1 MEKKLNNAIFYCPY
15 APSKCENENKFKWF
29 SPGEEN
35 STIISSQILLSVKKI
50 NNFIDYVLKEN
61 KLEEKNLV
69 LGGFSQG
76 CMLALEA
83 GLQRKIRLKLSL
95 VIRKI
100 IDIKKIS
107 KKIRTKP
114 KIFLFQWRQR

>member
-1 MEKKLNNAIFYCPY
+1 MLLQNVKMKKINLNG
-15 APSKCENENKFKWF
+15 F

-35 STIISSQILLSVKKI
+35 SNIISSQIELSVKKI

-61 KLEEKNLV
+61 QLNEKNLV

-83 GLQRKIRLKLSL
+83 GLQRKN
-95 VIRKI
+95 KI
-100 IDIKKIS
+100 KAIIGYSGKNY
-107 KKIRTKP
+107 RY
-114 KIFLFQWRQR
+114 